1 MISSVKPNEIDWQ
14 HEYLQIIAYNE
25 SLLNRLLNQ
34 SKRINE
40 LLRIIAQHEQI
51 KEEDAALEEN

>member
-1 MISSVKPNEIDWQ
+1 MISSVKPNEIDWR
-14 HEYLQIIAYNE
+14 HEYLQIMAYNE

-40 LLRIIAQHEQI
+40 LLRIIAQHENME
-51 KEEDAALEEN
+51 KNAYESK